1 MSEPKLISPMLDNF
15 DMGDPVSEHNG
26 IRCCPAMRKDSD
38 DKFIVKIISV
48 PASQVQ
54 LDALL
59 LSGAYAD
66 EAAAL
71 SYFRELTDGVVEEVQ
86 ILQRLSKLEGFL
98 PFADYQVV
106 EKEDETGFDIYLL
119 SPYKKTLERYFRK
132 TPMTQLS
139 AINLGLDLC
148 AALAVCRRSGYLYVN
163 LTPHNVYLNDD
174 NEFRIGDLGFLSLDS
189 LKYASLPDKYRS
201 QYTAPEIADAFSSLN
216 TTVDIYAAGLIL
228 YQAYNGGI
236 LPYRDEN
243 TEGFPAPAYA
253 DYEMAEII
261 LKACAPKPEER
272 WQDPIEMGQAIVSY
286 MQRNGAND
294 TPIIPSVDEEDV
306 SEETEDGTTEEA
318 TEETAQEIEAIADD
332 EVSEDSDDAEVLPE
346 EQGDDVSYTEDD
358 FGNLSFLEDIYY
370 GEDTPEDIA
379 AELDYDT
386 VSDEVSDMLYQAD
399 DLLAHPT
406 PEPVVAPEPIDVP
419 IPPPIKL
426 DAEEQPEEEASAAD
440 EDSPEADEDAQSSS
454 EEQDAPV
461 AVSQKKK
468 AKKPWLLWL
477 IVGVITAAIIGVGIY
492 FYNNFYLQ
500 EIRDLKMD
508 GKEDTLTVSL
518 ATDIEDGL
526 LSVVCADTY
535 GNILERPVKNKQAVF
550 TGLASNTPYTVTVVV
565 DGFHH
570 LTGEVSTTY
579 TTPTQIKIDHF
590 NAVTGPEDG
599 TVILSFT
606 VAEGSKNTGE
616 WTAVYSAEG
625 ETEQSVSFTGNM
637 TTVSGLTVGK
647 EYTFRLIADEK
658 MYVIGTQEVTHT
670 ASKIVK
676 AENLAVVS
684 CINNTLKATWSA
696 PEDVT
701 VSAWNV
707 RCYNDSGYD
716 QMLKVTD
723 CSAVFEGL
731 DHTKAYT
738 VEVTAENMSVSEQVS
753 IKENAITVTDFTV
766 NHNDPNKLVITW
778 KSSAGVPENGWVLY
792 YSADGIEPKKV
803 VSKSANKATINT
815 VVPGAAYTI
824 TLEAANG
831 LDVLGG
837 KRGYVAPKASS
848 FEGYNV
854 TASDMEFKMCNRP
867 SKTDW
872 NRYNLSSSDYTTSF
886 TSGKKASFVVRLH
899 KYYKSSSD
907 KVVILY
913 VIRDN
918 DGKLISATT
927 QSTTWNSMWNNYFC
941 ELDVPSI
948 PNTAGKYKISI
959 YFNGALAKTQSFK
972 IVAKKTT

>member
-66 EAAAL
+66 ETAAL
-71 SYFRELTDGVVEEVQ
+71 AYFQELTDGVVEEVQ

-98 PFADYQVV
+98 PFSDYQVV

-132 TPMTQLS
+132 TTMTQLS

-163 LTPHNVYLNDD
+163 LTPNNVYLNDD
-174 NEFRIGDLGFLSLDS
+174 KEFRIGDLGFLRLDS

-201 QYTAPEIADAFSSLN
+201 NYTAPEIADAFSSLN
-216 TTVDIYAAGLIL
+216 TTLDIYAVGLIL

-236 LPYRDEN
+236 LPYRDESADA
-243 TEGFPAPAYA
+243 EDFPAPAYA

-261 LKACAPKPEER
+261 LKACARKPEDR
-272 WQDPIEMGQAIVSY
+272 WQDPIEMGQALVSY

-294 TPIIPSVDEEDV
+294 TPIIPSVDEEEISQEAAEAAVEESITDEITETV
-306 SEETEDGTTEEA
+306 SE
-318 TEETAQEIEAIADD
+318 D
-332 EVSEDSDDAEVLPE
+332 EVSSETDEADAVPDENDSDDVNYA
-346 EQGDDVSYTEDD
+346 EDD

-370 GEDTPEDIA
+370 GEDTPEEIA

-386 VSDEVSDMLYQAD
+386 VSDDVSDMLYQAD

-406 PEPVVAPEPIDVP
+406 PDPVVAPEPIDIP
-419 IPPPIKL
+419 MPPPIEIK
-426 DAEEQPEEEASAAD
+426 EEAPEEEASEE
-440 EDSPEADEDAQSSS
+440 EDSSEPEEAPELNIAD
-454 EEQDAPV
+454 QDSTV
-461 AVSQKKK
+461 AVSQKKSR
-468 AKKPWLLWL
+468 KKTWLLWL
-477 IVGVITAAIIGVGIY
+477 IVGVITAAIIGVGVY
-492 FYNNFYLQ
+492 LYSNYYLQ
-500 EIRDLKMD
+500 EISDLKLN

-518 ATDIEDGL
+518 TTDVEDQL
-526 LSVVCADTY
+526 LTVVCSDTY

-550 TGLASNTPYTVTVVV
+550 TGLASNAPYTVTVVI

-599 TVILSFT
+599 SVILSFT
-606 VAEGSKNTGE
+606 VAEGSKDAGQ
-616 WTAVYSAEG
+616 WSIVYSAEG
-625 ETEQSVSFTGNM
+625 EAEQTVSFTGNM
-637 TTVSGLTVGK
+637 TTISGLTVGK
-647 EYTFRLIADEK
+647 EYTFTLQADGK
-658 MYVIGTQEVTHT
+658 MYVVGTQEVKLT
-670 ASKIVK
+670 ASNIVK
-676 AENLAVVS
+676 AENLAILS

-696 PEDVT
+696 PEGSA

-753 IKENAITVTDFTV
+753 IKENAITITDFTV
-766 NHNDPNKLVITW
+766 DHNDPNKLVITW
-778 KSSAGVPENGWVLY
+778 KSSGNTPKNGWVLY
-792 YSADGIEPKKV
+792 YSADGTDVKKV
-803 VSKSANKATINT
+803 VSKAANEATIKT
-815 VVPGAAYTI
+815 VVPGAEYSI
-824 TLEAANG
+824 TLEAADG
-831 LDVLGG
+831 TDVLSG
-837 KRGYVAPKASS
+837 KRIYKAPKAAS
-848 FEGYNV
+848 FKGYNV
-854 TASDMEFKMCNRP
+854 TASDMEFKMCKTP
-867 SKTDW
+867 SKANWT
-872 NRYNLSSSDYTTSF
+872 RYNLSSSDYTTSF
-886 TSGKKASFVVRLH
+886 TSGKKASFVVHLT
-899 KYYKSSSD
+899 KQYKSSSD
-907 KVVILY
+907 TVIILY
-913 VIRDN
+913 EIRN
-918 DGKLISATT
+918 EDGKLVSVAKETAV
-927 QSTTWNSMWNNYFC
+927 WNKMWSWRYC

-948 PNTAGKYKISI
+948 PNTAGRYKLNI

-972 IVAKKTT
+972 ILAKKTN